1 MSANRI
7 KDIEDFICDTLD
19 ATFND
24 TLKVQKEFDA
34 SKECRSIQLSDI
46 GRSPDDQHSMIRATV
61 NFTSVRKKRSD
72 AVADADKIYKKFPI
86 YNTFVDNSF
95 AISIVLMYI
104 TSPLRTIV
112 DSHYGWT
119 YTATF
124 EVTAT

>member
-1 MSANRI
+1 MSDNKI
-7 KDIEDFICDTLD
+7 KAIEDFICNTLD
-19 ATFND
+19 SAFND

-34 SKECRSIQLSDI
+34 SKECRSAQLSDI
-46 GRSPDDQHSMIRATV
+46 GRSPDDQHSMIRATL

-72 AVADADKIYKKFPI
+72 VIADIDKIYKNFPI